1 MRGEKQLQD
10 GIVATGNGRWISC
23 MGTGHW
29 QNASQATLWGCTLTL
44 SLELGDDVD
53 AITHAEHK
61 LVTNTE
67 A

>member
-1 MRGEKQLQD
+1 
-10 GIVATGNGRWISC
+10 VATGNGRWISC